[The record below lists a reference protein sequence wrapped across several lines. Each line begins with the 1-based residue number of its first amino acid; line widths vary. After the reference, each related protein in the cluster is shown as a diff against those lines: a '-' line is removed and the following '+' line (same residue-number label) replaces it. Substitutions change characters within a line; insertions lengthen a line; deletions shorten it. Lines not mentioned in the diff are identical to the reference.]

1 MTTFRPDQI
10 VQRRGDD
17 QQHLRLLARHAQSGL
32 WLALPL
38 EPGNRTPESY
48 YDSELEAL
56 SPAAASWLQAQVE
69 HSWADTDTT
78 MQAIN
83 EMMDGLQLTIHMR
96 FSLETQLQRLHE
108 QLDKL
113 ATQEAER
120 RQYQQ
125 TLEALHPLGREE

>member
-1 MTTFRPDQI
+1 
-10 VQRRGDD
+10 
-17 QQHLRLLARHAQSGL
+17 
-32 WLALPL
+32 
-38 EPGNRTPESY
+38 
-48 YDSELEAL
+48 
-56 SPAAASWLQAQVE
+56 
-69 HSWADTDTT
+69 
-78 MQAIN
+78 
-83 EMMDGLQLTIHMR
+83 MMDGLQLTIHMR